1 MLPPL
6 LEIQRDGG
14 VVGKGRKGAFGGIEH
29 ILILV
34 ANTPKLAQFLR

>member
-14 VVGKGRKGAFGGIEH
+14 VVGKGRKGTFGCIENFFVF
-29 ILILV
+29 V
-34 ANTPKLAQFLR
+34 ANSSKLAQFFR